1 MKRLLTKMT
10 MALALGGS
18 LIAAVPAQARGHD
31 GYGGGG
37 HGWGD
42 HGGRGGYGRGYG
54 GYDRH
59 DGGYRGGYY
68 GGGYGYRGYYGP
80 RYYGGY
86 DDAGIAIGAG
96 VLGLALGAAIADRPS
111 YYDDGYYGY

>member
-18 LIAAVPAQARGHD
+18 LIAAVPAQARDHG
-31 GYGGGG
+31 GYGGGRG
-37 HGWGD
+37 GWSD
-42 HGGRGGYGRGYG
+42 HGGRGGYGHGYGG

-59 DGGYRGGYY
+59 YGGRGYY

-111 YYDDGYYGY
+111 YYDYGYGYGY

>member
-1 MKRLLTKMT
+1 MKRLLTKIT

-18 LIAAVPAQARGHD
+18 LIAAVPVQARDHD
-31 GYGGGG
+31 GFRGGG
-37 HGWGD
+37 HGWSN
-42 HGGRGGYGRGYG
+42 HGGRGGYDRGYGG

-59 DGGYRGGYY
+59 Y

-80 RYYGGY
+80 RYYYDGY
-86 DDAGIAIGAG
+86 DDAGLAIGAG

-111 YYDDGYYGY
+111 YYDYGYGY